1 MNNIRAGTIGLVVIV
16 MIAEAVSIFLRRS
29 LGVLL
34 KVEKGSERSDFWSAY
49 IRVVLVLVPA
59 AFALLSFPDATR
71 SDVAGALVDQLRW
84 GIAGLLITLAIAGKA
99 VRVPA
104 PARYSHAPYMPP
116 VVSAPPPAPAP
127 SGPVR

>member
-1 MNNIRAGTIGLVVIV
+1 MNSVLIGTIGVVVIV
-16 MIAEAVSIFLRRS
+16 LIAEGVSVFLRRP
-29 LGVLL
+29 LGILL

-71 SDVAGALVDQLRW
+71 RDIAGALVDQLRW
-84 GIAGLLITLAIAGKA
+84 GIAGLLITLAFAGKA

-116 VVSAPPPAPAP
+116 IVPPPPPAPA
-127 SGPVR
+127 GPAR

>member
-1 MNNIRAGTIGLVVIV
+1 MNNILVGLVGVIV
-16 MIAEAVSIFLRRS
+16 IVLIAECVSVFLRRS

-71 SDVAGALVDQLRW
+71 RDIAGALVDQLRW

-104 PARYSHAPYMPP
+104 PARYSHAPYIPP
-116 VVSAPPPAPAP
+116 IVSPPPPPAPA
-127 SGPVR
+127 GPVR